1 MRAKTNRF
9 FASSILARSGTSLT
23 SEIRSDWAYV
33 ELHVHCVSQLSK
45 LCHHLGR
52 DEGMSY
58 TSYYAARQRRA
69 IAATR
74 QRTFAGRRH
83 HAARQRGAL
92 ARWHTG
98 PRPAS
103 YVGKQRS
110 DVRTHLLA
118 AGFGYRPTLTSNVVT
133 GKPKRCQGGAR
144 VFLAKTTVSTDPRV
158 ETSTSIRWSESH
170 FFLP

>member
-1 MRAKTNRF
+1 VDWSGF
-9 FASSILARSGTSLT
+9 SLPIHFVPELAPRRITAIPRSAIANAG
-23 SEIRSDWAYV
+23 
-33 ELHVHCVSQLSK
+33 
-45 LCHHLGR
+45 
-52 DEGMSY
+52 
-58 TSYYAARQRRA
+58 YYAACQRRD
-69 IAATR
+69 IAVTR
-74 QRTFAGRRH
+74 KRTLAGRRH

-98 PRPAS
+98 TRPAS

-110 DVRTHLLA
+110 DVRTRRLA

-144 VFLAKTTVSTDPRV
+144 VFLAKTTVSTDPKV

>member
-1 MRAKTNRF
+1 MDWPRF
-9 FASSILARSGTSLT
+9 SLPIHFVPELAPRRITAIPRSAIANAG
-23 SEIRSDWAYV
+23 
-33 ELHVHCVSQLSK
+33 
-45 LCHHLGR
+45 
-52 DEGMSY
+52 
-58 TSYYAARQRRA
+58 YYAARQRRA
-69 IAATR
+69 IAVTR
-74 QRTFAGRRH
+74 QRILVGRRH
-83 HAARQRGAL
+83 HAARQRGAM
-92 ARWHTG
+92 ARLHSRT
-98 PRPAS
+98 RPAS